1 MSNTIIITLCGLI
14 LLAYVFDI
22 TSAKTKI
29 PTVILL
35 LLLGWLLRQ
44 ISNFMGFQLPDLTP
58 LLSVMGTIGL
68 ILIVMEGALEL
79 EYDKSK
85 IPLIKNSLVVSF
97 FPIIALSVALASL
110 FMYFGGY
117 SFKTSL
123 VNAIPLAVISSSIAI
138 PSAKNLS
145 APDREF
151 VIYES
156 SLSDIFG
163 VLLFDFFLLND
174 TVDAGSLL
182 HFSGQLVAIIV
193 ISFVASAGL
202 SLLLSKIDHHIKFAP
217 IIFLVILIYALSKIY
232 HLPALV
238 FILAFGL
245 FLGNLDQLQRFKWI
259 SRLHPQGLD
268 AEVKKF
274 KEISIEAAFVV
285 RAIFFILF
293 GYVIETQELV
303 NPDTLIWAVGITAGI
318 FIIRAA
324 QLKISRLP
332 VVPLLF
338 LAPRGLITILLFLS
352 IPVTLQI
359 EMVNRPLVTQV
370 IILTA
375 LVMMT
380 GLIFS
385 KKVKADNPVSDSS
398 AGNID

>member
-1 MSNTIIITLCGLI
+1 M
-14 LLAYVFDI
+14 
-22 TSAKTKI
+22 
-29 PTVILL
+29 ILL
-35 LLLGWLLRQ
+35 LLLGWILRQ
-44 ISNFMGFQLPDLTP
+44 VSDFLGFPLPNLTP
-58 LLSVMGTIGL
+58 LLSVMGTVGL

-79 EYDKSK
+79 EYDRSK
-85 IPLIKNSLVVSF
+85 LPLIKRSLIVSF
-97 FPIIALSVALASL
+97 FPIVALSMALAFL
-110 FMYFGGY
+110 FMHFGGY
-117 SFKTSL
+117 TFKMSL

-145 APDREF
+145 SHNREF

-174 TVDAGSLL
+174 TINAGSLL
-182 HFSGQLVAIIV
+182 HFGGQLIAIVV
-193 ISFVASAGL
+193 ISFIASAGL

-245 FLGNLDQLQRFKWI
+245 FLGNLDQLQRFSWI
-259 SRLHPQGLD
+259 KRLHPAGLD
-268 AEVKKF
+268 IEVKKF

-293 GYVIETQELV
+293 GYVIETQELL
-303 NPDTLIWAVGITAGI
+303 NPDTLLWATGIVGGI
-318 FIIRAA
+318 FLIRAI
-324 QLKISRLP
+324 QLKLTGIP
-332 VVPLLF
+332 ITPLLF

-359 EMVNRPLVTQV
+359 DLVNRPLVTQV

-375 LVMMT
+375 LVMMS

-385 KKVKADNPVSDSS
+385 KKKSKDGKQD
-398 AGNID
+398 DLTL